1 MWPESYHHC
10 HISIHAPMRGRSI
23 VCSIIIWSAGRFQ
36 STPPCGGDP
45 WAPMRSCVPGNFNPR
60 PHAGATGTFLSGS
73 QQDAISIHAPMRGRP
88 KCCGPQASGGHFNP
102 RPHAGATPIAQLAYD
117 GKGFQSTPPCGGD
130 KWTQTCFTTAMIFQ
144 STPPC
149 GGDISANC
157 LVPYFH
163 AISIHAPMRGRPNFS
178 SGASYSSYFNPRPH
192 AGATYPRQH
201 DHPSGQFQSTPPC
214 GGDTFHPSNVSVED
228 ISIHA
233 PMRGRQGIRSP
244 CRADRYFNPR
254 PHAGATRRMDHAGIQ
269 TR

>member
-102 RPHAGATPIAQLAYD
+102 RPHAGATEMLWTT
-117 GKGFQSTPPCGGD
+117 GFRRTFQSTPPCGGD
-130 KWTQTCFTTAMIFQ
+130 AHCPAGLRRQR
-144 STPPC
+144 
-149 GGDISANC
+149 
-157 LVPYFH
+157 
-163 AISIHAPMRGRPNFS
+163 ISIHAPMRGRQMDADLFYD
-178 SGASYSSYFNPRPH
+178 SY
-192 AGATYPRQH
+192 
-201 DHPSGQFQSTPPC
+201 
-214 GGDTFHPSNVSVED
+214 D

-233 PMRGRQGIRSP
+233 PMRGRHLRKLSRP
-244 CRADRYFNPR
+244 LFSRNFNPR
-254 PHAGATRRMDHAGIQ
+254 PHAGATEFQFRGIVQ
-269 TR
+269 QLFQSTPPCGGDLSPPT